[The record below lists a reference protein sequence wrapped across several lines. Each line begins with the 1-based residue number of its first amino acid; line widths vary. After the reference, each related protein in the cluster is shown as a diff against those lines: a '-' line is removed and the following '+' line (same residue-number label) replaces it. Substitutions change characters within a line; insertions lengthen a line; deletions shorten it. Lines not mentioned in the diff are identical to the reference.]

1 MAEQKK
7 INVCVGCD
15 GELKLYVKY
24 CPFCGVSQVKM
35 ESIPPIV
42 PVTTEE
48 KIQDLIIEDEVV
60 LPEQNPALISHITQ
74 KKGKELFGII
84 VLGSSLEVLKQYDRY
99 AFKKDNGIF
108 VRLKH
113 LAKIPNEYLSTDQF
127 RLKYQEN
134 IKDINIDE
142 EATEEAGTAQTRP
155 IQALP
160 VIKPQVAETPPAV
173 PTPLDTPQPKSSSFK
188 YIAIAFIVIL
198 IVIFLVFNDKEETT
212 VAIPAEAGEAINNC
226 EVANSEI
233 SSLLS
238 EKMPVRAL
246 SIIKLHQDECKTNG
260 KFVQLLVSAEAQVT
274 SAKEKM
280 ALAKEYIQA
289 SNLELAHETVVAALD
304 LDRELVGG
312 SELLQQIQI
321 LIEQQNDV
329 VIEEAFQQEPE
340 IEQSQVAQT
349 EAAQA
354 NQAAV
359 FAAEQARKQAQAEHE
374 RQQAAALARKQA
386 EQADKE
392 RQQGQQAAEL
402 ARKQAAEFA
411 RKQNEERFD
420 NQLNRAERALKSN
433 NYGLAKA
440 LAREVLSSSSNN
452 AQAKRILRQ
461 AEQGEARA
469 FDEMVIE

>member
-1 MAEQKK
+1 
-7 INVCVGCD
+7 
-15 GELKLYVKY
+15 
-24 CPFCGVSQVKM
+24 
-35 ESIPPIV
+35 
-42 PVTTEE
+42 
-48 KIQDLIIEDEVV
+48 
-60 LPEQNPALISHITQ
+60 
-74 KKGKELFGII
+74 
-84 VLGSSLEVLKQYDRY
+84 
-99 AFKKDNGIF
+99 
-108 VRLKH
+108 
-113 LAKIPNEYLSTDQF
+113 
-127 RLKYQEN
+127 
-134 IKDINIDE
+134 
-142 EATEEAGTAQTRP
+142 
-155 IQALP
+155 
-160 VIKPQVAETPPAV
+160 
-173 PTPLDTPQPKSSSFK
+173 
-188 YIAIAFIVIL
+188 
-198 IVIFLVFNDKEETT
+198 
-212 VAIPAEAGEAINNC
+212 
-226 EVANSEI
+226 
-233 SSLLS
+233 
-238 EKMPVRAL
+238 MPVRAL

-349 EAAQA
+349 EATQA

-433 NYGLAKA
+433 NYGLAKS